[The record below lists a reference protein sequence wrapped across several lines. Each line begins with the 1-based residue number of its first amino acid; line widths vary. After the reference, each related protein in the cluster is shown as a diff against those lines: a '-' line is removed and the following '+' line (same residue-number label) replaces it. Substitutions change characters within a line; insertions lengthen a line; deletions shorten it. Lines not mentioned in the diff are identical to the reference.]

1 MARSQPANSQG
12 RKPRDLRGI
21 DLAVGRL
28 NHGLI
33 NTLCVPPLDCRQ
45 APLHECLRRVTLDLE
60 DHCKPQALGYQLVI
74 VKRGTR
80 DIQCQISSE
89 TSSNDT
95 VIQGWGESFGQAANP
110 EAEYPGA
117 TLAAGRKR
125 RSPSPELLSDH
136 ENDESDTPKDFP
148 KDFQGTA
155 IEDESVAVGDRDRI
169 TEIYHELLESIQ
181 QAPLKI
187 ILKEWIKLVQPGK
200 QAANPYNGGKL
211 QAEAIRK
218 HGPKK
223 KGEDTKPSWWPR
235 DMNHVEPDHIL
246 KPARIKLAAHILR
259 LPGLSSDD
267 LRQSTNN
274 LDITQKSKPEKKESV
289 PRDLNELYDIRANE
303 ERLERGEIG
312 KYTTMKK
319 SLSILIK
326 SLDYEATITFTPR
339 RKQPVRKAQ
348 GAPKRSKGIPRQR
361 KPAGISKRRG
371 VTATPSNL
379 GRQAATQSSSYG
391 LNMPRSMPNST
402 DTSMINSW
410 PLAWQ
415 LDVPLWEHAQN
426 TVDCGICSM
435 ADNCQSAYDAGGLPT
450 SMDVQTSV
458 TPQTYPGWIQLEYSD
473 DPLRCT

>member
-1 MARSQPANSQG
+1 M
-12 RKPRDLRGI
+12 
-21 DLAVGRL
+21 GRL
-28 NHGLI
+28 NHGLN
-33 NTLCVPPLDCRQ
+33 NTSCVPPLDCRQ

-60 DHCKPQALGYQLVI
+60 DHCKPQALGYQLII

-117 TLAAGRKR
+117 TLAGRPAGTTLRTCRPKQKAGRKR

-200 QAANPYNGGKL
+200 QSTHPYNGGKL

-235 DMNHVEPDHIL
+235 DMIHDGPDHIK
-246 KPARIKLAAHILR
+246 KPDRIKLAAHILR
-259 LPGLSSDD
+259 LPGSSSDN

-274 LDITQKSKPEKKESV
+274 LDITQKSKPEKKESI

-303 ERLERGEIG
+303 ERLERGEIDDE
-312 KYTTMKK
+312 
-319 SLSILIK
+319 S
-326 SLDYEATITFTPR
+326 TITFTPR

-348 GAPKRSKGIPRQR
+348 GAPKRSKGIPRQS
-361 KPAGISKRRG
+361 KPAGISKRRR
-371 VTATPSNL
+371 VTTTPSNL
-379 GRQAATQSSSYG
+379 GRQAATQPSGYR
-391 LNMPRSMPNST
+391 LNMPPSMPNST
-402 DTSMINSW
+402 DTSMIDGG
-410 PLAWQ
+410 PLSGSF
-415 LDVPLWEHAQN
+415 VMPLGDYAQK
-426 TVDCGICSM
+426 TDDYGICSM
-435 ADNCQSAYDAGGLPT
+435 ADTCQSAYDAGGLPT
-450 SMDVQTSV
+450 STDCSDFSHLSQ
-458 TPQTYPGWIQLEYSD
+458 WIQVEHPEGSSRRTKFSQWDCSMVDLED
-473 DPLRCT
+473 DDANAVFQRPGS